1 MTLIERIRTEIVE
14 PLIFLFLALAALYF
28 VYGVF
33 MFVKNYDSDTGRSE
47 GKKHLVYGII
57 GLAIML
63 SVNGIIKLIQATVG

>member
-1 MTLIERIRTEIVE
+1 MIDTIRTEIVE

-33 MFVKNYDSDTGRSE
+33 MFVKNYDSETGRSD
-47 GKKHLVYGII
+47 GKKHLIYGII

-63 SVNGIIKLIQATVG
+63 SVNGIITLIRTTFGN